1 MARTVTISELK
12 TRALRRAKMENS
24 QFADSDEV
32 DRLVR
37 EAVAELY
44 DRLLEARG
52 AHYYMM
58 GAECLTVANASAYP
72 LPQDFYKLCAVYV
85 NQTPGAAVMAATA
98 LAPGN
103 FVRILTTVEK
113 QANGWQLIQ
122 PFGDQE
128 APGLMNAT
136 SATPYASQYRL
147 RGMQNDEDVDTSALD
162 LLEIRPL
169 PQGPFLIRIEY
180 VPRASTE
187 AYGGPPPIDPVV
199 NGINGWEQWVVL
211 VVARTLLDEEESDTT
226 GIERELARLDS
237 RLASLADNR
246 DQGRSERI
254 QDTAGLL
261 DAQQLWGIPVRPRW
275 WA

>member
-44 DRLLEARG
+44 DKLIEARG
-52 AHYYMM
+52 AHYYLSS
-58 GAECLTVANASAYP
+58 AEAVSSAGGVLFV
-72 LPQDFYKLCAVYV
+72 LPEDFYQLAAVYV
-85 NQTPGAAVMAATA
+85 NQSLSATA
-98 LAPGN
+98 FPGPPLVTN
-103 FVRILTTVEK
+103 KFFPIIIGTDKNT
-113 QANGWQLIQ
+113 NGWQAIQ

-147 RGMQNDEDVDTSALD
+147 RGVQNGADTSVEALD
-162 LLEIRPL
+162 LIEIRPV
-169 PQGPFLIRIEY
+169 PQSQFLLRVEY
-180 VPRASTE
+180 IPRASTE
-187 AYGGPPPIDPVV
+187 SYSDPPTDPVV

-226 GIERELARLDS
+226 GIERELARLES
-237 RLASLADNR
+237 RLASLASNR
-246 DQGRSERI
+246 DEGRGERI
-254 QDTAGLL
+254 QDTQGIL